1 MVTEEIHIY
10 KKVTFTEEVFNG
22 KLHFFCFTLEY
33 GFANDFY
40 RIYLCDWERRDNE
53 TDTNKG
59 TRNERI
65 TSQSRDHAWFF

>member
-10 KKVTFTEEVFNG
+10 KNSHLQ

-59 TRNERI
+59 TRNGRI